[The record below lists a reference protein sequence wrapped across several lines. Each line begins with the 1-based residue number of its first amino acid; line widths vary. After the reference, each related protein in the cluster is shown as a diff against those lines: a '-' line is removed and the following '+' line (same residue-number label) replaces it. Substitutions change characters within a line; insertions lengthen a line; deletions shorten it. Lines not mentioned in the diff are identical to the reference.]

1 MMKTTILAMCA
12 VAAAATEAVAP
23 APGAVAM
30 PNKEAQHKQEFFG
43 LWGGWGPSWGSSWG
57 NNCGGG
63 YGWGC
68 GNPCAFRGC

>member
-12 VAAAATEAVAP
+12 MAAAATEAVAP
-23 APGAVAM
+23 APGAVEM
-30 PNKEAQHKQEFFG
+30 PNKEAQHKQEYFG
-43 LWGGWGPSWGSSWG
+43 LWGWGRPWGPSWG